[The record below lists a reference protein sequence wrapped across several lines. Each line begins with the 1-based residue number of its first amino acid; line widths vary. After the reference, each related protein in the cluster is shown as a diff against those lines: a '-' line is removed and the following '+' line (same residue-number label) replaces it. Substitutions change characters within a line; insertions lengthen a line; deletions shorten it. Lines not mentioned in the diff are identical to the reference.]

1 MYVVTNKC
9 EKSEGKKE
17 SNSIRNILP
26 ATVKLRHSN
35 MPYTQPNTKPCVS
48 KQNLILFT
56 YTTGL
61 ARNAM
66 TLNGVANFLPHCHKT
81 QTHTHTCTHAHTH
94 TRLCESH
101 PKLHD
106 SVKRSHSSLIYRRQ
120 NNNTPESLPLCI
132 CVCARLFRACAKYF
146 C

>member
-48 KQNLILFT
+48 K
-56 YTTGL
+56 
-61 ARNAM
+61 
-66 TLNGVANFLPHCHKT
+66 
-81 QTHTHTCTHAHTH
+81 
-94 TRLCESH
+94 
-101 PKLHD
+101 
-106 SVKRSHSSLIYRRQ
+106 
-120 NNNTPESLPLCI
+120 
-132 CVCARLFRACAKYF
+132 
-146 C
+146 